1 MKAEIIS
8 IGDELLIGQT
18 INTNAAWMG
27 QELNKIGVHVYQ
39 ITSIS
44 DTKEHIIKAL
54 DEAKCRTDLIL
65 LTGGLGPTRDDIT
78 KHTLAAYFNSKLIFN
93 QEVFENIKSFLSGR
107 SIPINEFNRKQAE
120 VPENAKI
127 FQNKNGTAP
136 GLWFETDGRVIVSMP
151 GVPHEMKAL
160 MKEQILP
167 AISAFFITPVIL
179 HKTIL
184 TFGTYEA
191 RLAEILT
198 DFEQSLPEAFSLAY
212 LPKDGVIK
220 LRLTAKGA
228 NKTALTKRM
237 EHTTSVLYRIIPEYI
252 FGTGEDTLEQ
262 ITGSLLKNENS
273 TLSTAESCT
282 GGRIAHLITSVP
294 GSSNY
299 YIGSIIAYSNRIK
312 ERILN
317 VDPSLINNHGAVSRE
332 VVEAM
337 AQGVRQYFNTDYAVA
352 TSGIA
357 GPDGGSDEKPVGTT
371 WIAVVGKKGI
381 VSKQYLFGGNRN
393 RNIKRASLAALNMLR
408 KLILDKSAG

>member
-27 QELNKIGVHVYQ
+27 QELNKIGVDVYQ

-44 DTKEHIIKAL
+44 DTKEHIINAL

-78 KHTLAAYFNSKLIFN
+78 KHTLAAYFNSKLIFS
-93 QEVFENIKSFLSGR
+93 QEVFENIKNFLSGR

-136 GLWFETDGRVIVSMP
+136 GLWFETDGRIIVSMP

-167 AISAFFITPVIL
+167 AISTFFITPVIL

-198 DFEQSLPEAFSLAY
+198 DFEHSLPEAFNLAY

-228 NKTALTKRM
+228 NKTVLTKRM
-237 EHTTSVLYRIIPEYI
+237 EHTISELYRIIPEYI

-262 ITGSLLKNENS
+262 IIGSLLTNQGS

-299 YIGSIIAYSNRIK
+299 YIGSVIAYSNRIK

-317 VDPSLINNHGAVSRE
+317 VDPLLINNHGAVSRK

-371 WIAVVGKKGI
+371 WIAVAGKKGI
-381 VSKQYLFGGNRN
+381 VSKQYLFGGFRD

-408 KLILDKSAG
+408 KLILDESTG

>member
-78 KHTLAAYFNSKLIFN
+78 KHTLAAYFNSKLIFS

-120 VPENAKI
+120 VPENARI

-136 GLWFETDGRVIVSMP
+136 GLWFETDGRIIVSMP
-151 GVPHEMKAL
+151 GVPHEMKDL

-198 DFEQSLPEAFSLAY
+198 DF
-212 LPKDGVIK
+212 
-220 LRLTAKGA
+220 
-228 NKTALTKRM
+228 
-237 EHTTSVLYRIIPEYI
+237 
-252 FGTGEDTLEQ
+252 
-262 ITGSLLKNENS
+262 
-273 TLSTAESCT
+273 
-282 GGRIAHLITSVP
+282 
-294 GSSNY
+294 
-299 YIGSIIAYSNRIK
+299 
-312 ERILN
+312 
-317 VDPSLINNHGAVSRE
+317 
-332 VVEAM
+332 
-337 AQGVRQYFNTDYAVA
+337 
-352 TSGIA
+352 
-357 GPDGGSDEKPVGTT
+357 
-371 WIAVVGKKGI
+371 
-381 VSKQYLFGGNRN
+381 
-393 RNIKRASLAALNMLR
+393 
-408 KLILDKSAG
+408 

>member
-27 QELNKIGVHVYQ
+27 QELNKIGVDVYQ

-78 KHTLAAYFNSKLIFN
+78 KHTLAAYFNSKLIFS

-136 GLWFETDGRVIVSMP
+136 GLWFETDGRIIVSMP

-167 AISAFFITPVIL
+167 AISDFFITPVIL
-179 HKTIL
+179 HNTIL

-228 NKTALTKRM
+228 NKTTLTKRM
-237 EHTTSVLYRIIPEYI
+237 EHTISELYRIIPEYI

-262 ITGSLLKNENS
+262 IIGSLLKNQGG

-299 YIGSIIAYSNRIK
+299 YIGSVIAYSNRIK

-317 VDPSLINNHGAVSRE
+317 VDPSLINKHGAVSRE

-337 AQGVRQYFNTDYAVA
+337 AQGIRQYFNTDYAVA

-357 GPDGGSDEKPVGTT
+357 GPDGGTIKKPVGMT
-371 WIAVVGKKGI
+371 WIAVTKDHKIISKKFLLGYDR
-381 VSKQYLFGGNRN
+381 K
-393 RNIKRASLAALNMLR
+393 RNIRKASLSALNMLR
-408 KLILDKSAG
+408 KLILDEEI

>member
-27 QELNKIGVHVYQ
+27 QELNKIGVYVYQ

-78 KHTLAAYFNSKLIFN
+78 KHTLAAYFSSKLIFN

-120 VPENAKI
+120 VPENVRI

-198 DFEQSLPEAFSLAY
+198 DFEQSLPEAFNLAY

-237 EHTTSVLYRIIPEYI
+237 EHTTSELYRIVPEYI

-262 ITGSLLKNENS
+262 IIGSLLKNENS

-282 GGRIAHLITSVP
+282 GGRIAHLITTVP

-299 YIGSIIAYSNRIK
+299 YIGSVIAYSNRIK

-317 VDPSLINNHGAVSRE
+317 VDSSLINNHGAVSRE

-357 GPDGGSDEKPVGTT
+357 GPDGGTIEKSIGTT
-371 WIAVVGKKGI
+371 WIAVTKDQKTISKKF
-381 VSKQYLFGGNRN
+381 LLGNDRN
-393 RNIKRASLAALNMLR
+393 RNIRRASLTALNMLR
-408 KLILDKSAG
+408 KLILDEKIN

>member
-27 QELNKIGVHVYQ
+27 QELNKIGVDVYQ

-44 DTKEHIIKAL
+44 DTREHIIKAL
-54 DEAKCRTDLIL
+54 NDAVSRVDLIL
-65 LTGGLGPTRDDIT
+65 MTGGLGPTRDDIT
-78 KHTLAAYFNSKLIFN
+78 KHTLAIYFNSKLIFN

-120 VPENAKI
+120 VPENARI
-127 FQNKNGTAP
+127 FQNINGTAP
-136 GLWFETDGRVIVSMP
+136 GLWFETDGRIIVSMP

-198 DFEQSLPEAFSLAY
+198 DFEHSLPEAFSLAY

-237 EHTTSVLYRIIPEYI
+237 EHTTSELYRIIPEYI

-262 ITGSLLKNENS
+262 IIGSLLTNQGS

-282 GGRIAHLITSVP
+282 GGRIAHLVTSVP

-299 YIGSIIAYSNRIK
+299 YIGSVIAYSNRIK

-317 VDPSLINNHGAVSRE
+317 VDPSLIHNHGAVSRE

-337 AQGVRQYFNTDYAVA
+337 VQGVRQYFNTDYAVA

-357 GPDGGSDEKPVGTT
+357 GPEGGSDEKPVGTT
-371 WIAVVGKKGI
+371 WIAVVGNKGI
-381 VSKQYLFGGNRN
+381 VSKKYLFGGFRD

-408 KLILDKSAG
+408 KLILDESTG

>member
-78 KHTLAAYFNSKLIFN
+78 KHTLAAYFNSKLIFS

-120 VPENAKI
+120 VPENARI

-136 GLWFETDGRVIVSMP
+136 GLWFETDGRIIVSMP
-151 GVPHEMKAL
+151 GVPHEMKDL

-237 EHTTSVLYRIIPEYI
+237 EHTTGKLYRIIPEYI

-262 ITGSLLKNENS
+262 IIGSLLKNENS

-282 GGRIAHLITSVP
+282 GGRIAHLITSVQ

-312 ERILN
+312 EKILN

-337 AQGVRQYFNTDYAVA
+337 AQGVRQYLNTDYAVA

-357 GPDGGSDEKPVGTT
+357 GPDGGTIEKPVGTT
-371 WIAVVGKKGI
+371 WIAATKDQKIISKKF
-381 VSKQYLFGGNRN
+381 LLGNDRN
-393 RNIKRASLAALNMLR
+393 RNIRRASLTALNMLR
-408 KLILDKSAG
+408 KLILNEKIN